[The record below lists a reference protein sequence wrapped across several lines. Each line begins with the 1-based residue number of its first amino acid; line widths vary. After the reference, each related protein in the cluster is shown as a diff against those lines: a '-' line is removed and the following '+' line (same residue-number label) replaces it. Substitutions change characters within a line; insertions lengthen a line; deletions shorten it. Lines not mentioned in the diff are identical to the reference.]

1 MSEVP
6 INSAK
11 AVKINA
17 SFSSTKALNKCLL
30 LQEAQT
36 VIFKDNYSWNP
47 TQNCF
52 RYS

>member
-11 AVKINA
+11 AAEINA
-17 SFSSTKALNKCLL
+17 PFSATKALNQCSL
-30 LQEAQT
+30 LQEVQP

-52 RYS
+52 KYS

>member
-11 AVKINA
+11 AAEINA
-17 SFSSTKALNKCLL
+17 PFSATKAFDQCLL
-30 LQEAQT
+30 LQEVQA
-36 VIFKDNYSWNP
+36 VIFKDNYSWKP

-52 RYS
+52 KYS